1 MSNTNLTT
9 TSGQSAPNALTTAAS
24 LFGARNAAMTATHYS
39 ARVTSAHPCAFL
51 ILIDQSGSMENELKD
66 NRGVIKT
73 KAEHLALMVNQFL
86 EETIL
91 TCQKTDLIKD
101 YFELLII
108 GYGRLNEVGESIV
121 EIAWEGPLASH
132 TWVTVNEL
140 RNGSIR
146 KEIISVPNPKPF
158 GPREIKEEVNIWVE
172 PYAEGLT
179 PMKKA
184 FDVSCTY
191 LQEWVKAHPE
201 SFPPMVFNITD
212 GHATDITTYSEL
224 VEAAD
229 RIKSIATEDGNTLLF
244 NLLLSENSENLKE
257 YPLLSER
264 HSFEGNKYEA
274 ALFDASSSIPDPLKK
289 FVSKNDAKG
298 EGITKGEG
306 IKGVVFGNLQSVIN
320 FLNIGTYTLKN
331 RIS

>member
-1 MSNTNLTT
+1 MSNSNLTT
-9 TSGQSAPNALTTAAS
+9 TSGQATPNALTAAMS
-24 LFGARNAAMTATHYS
+24 LLGARNAAMTATHYS
-39 ARVTSAHPCAFL
+39 ARVTRAHPCAFL
-51 ILIDQSGSMENELKD
+51 ILIDQSGSMENELQD
-66 NRGVIKT
+66 NRGVTKT

-91 TCQKTDLIKD
+91 TCQTTNLIKD
-101 YFELLII
+101 YFEMLII
-108 GYGRLNEVGESIV
+108 GYGRVKEEDDNIV
-121 EIAWEGPLASH
+121 EVAWEGPLKNH

-146 KEIISVPNPKPF
+146 KEIISVPNPVTF
-158 GPREIKEEVNIWVE
+158 GKREMEEEVNIWVE

-184 FDVSCTY
+184 FDMSCVY
-191 LQEWVKAHPE
+191 LEEWAKNHPE

-229 RIKSIATEDGNTLLF
+229 RIKSISTDDGNTLLF
-244 NLLLSENSENLKE
+244 NLLLTENNENLKE

-264 HSFEGNKYEA
+264 HIFEGNKYEA
-274 ALFDASSSIPDPLKK
+274 ALFDASSSIPDSLTK
-289 FVSKNDAKG
+289 FV
-298 EGITKGEG
+298 TKKETNEEE
-306 IKGVVFGNLQSVIN
+306 IKGVVFGNLQSVIK
-320 FLNIGTYTLKN
+320 FLNIGTYTVKN

>member
-9 TSGQSAPNALTTAAS
+9 TSGQAAPNVLTNAVS

-39 ARVTSAHPCAFL
+39 ARVSSANPCAFL
-51 ILIDQSGSMENELKD
+51 ILIDQSGSMEEELKD

-108 GYGRLNEVGESIV
+108 GYGRIKEDDGNVV
-121 EIAWEGPLASH
+121 EIAWKGSLANR

-146 KEIISVPNPKPF
+146 KEVISVPNPKPF
-158 GPREIKEEVNIWVE
+158 GPREMKEEVNIWVE

-184 FDVSCTY
+184 FDISCTY

-212 GHATDITTYSEL
+212 GVATDISTYSEL
-224 VEAAD
+224 VEASD
-229 RIKSIATEDGNTLLF
+229 RIKSISTDDGDTLLF
-244 NLLLSENSENLKE
+244 NLLLSENSENLNE

-264 HSFEGNKYEA
+264 NSFEGNKYEA
-274 ALFDASSSIPDPLKK
+274 ALFDASSSIPDSLKK
-289 FVSKNDAKG
+289 FVSKKKPN
-298 EGITKGEG
+298 EEE
-306 IKGVVFGNLQSVIN
+306 IKGVVFGNFQSVIS
-320 FLNIGTYTLKN
+320 FLNIGTSTLKN